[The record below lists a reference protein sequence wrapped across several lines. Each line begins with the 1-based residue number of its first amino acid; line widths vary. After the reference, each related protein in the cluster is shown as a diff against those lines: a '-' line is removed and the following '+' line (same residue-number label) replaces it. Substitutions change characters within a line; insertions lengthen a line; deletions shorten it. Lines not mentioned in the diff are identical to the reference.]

1 LIGLDNLDSSLAW
14 RLHVQSNPGSCNG
27 EPGTIETFI
36 DGLPTGAEPVLH
48 IGKQTTRRGA
58 FSWMN
63 IVVAQPISFGMPPLW
78 RWVVVGS

>member
-14 RLHVQSNPGSCNG
+14 RLQVQSNPGSCNG

-36 DGLPTGAEPVLH
+36 VGLSTGAEPVLH
-48 IGKQTTRRGA
+48 IGKQATRRGA

-63 IVVAQPISFGMPPLW
+63 IVVAQPISFGMPPMW